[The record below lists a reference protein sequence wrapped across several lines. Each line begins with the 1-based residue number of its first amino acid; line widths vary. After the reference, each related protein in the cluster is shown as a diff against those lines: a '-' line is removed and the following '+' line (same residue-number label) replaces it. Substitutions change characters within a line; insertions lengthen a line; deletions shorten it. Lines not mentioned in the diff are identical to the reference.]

1 MRIAVP
7 NKGRLHEP
15 TLSLLERAGLH
26 VEETADCQLYA
37 DTVDPDVSVLYARAA
52 DIPEYVRD
60 GAADVGITGLDQAAE
75 SGGVAA
81 DPGAAADDDL
91 VDLLDLEY
99 GSCRLVRAAP
109 EDDAIEHVD
118 GLAGGT
124 VATEFPNITRDYLD
138 RVGVDADVVTVT
150 GATELTPHVDMAD
163 AIVDITSTGTTLKVN
178 RLAVID
184 DVLDSSVRLF
194 ARPDVVGDPK
204 VEQVL
209 TAFESVLAAD
219 GRRYLMMNAPKKRLD
234 AVKDVIP
241 GLGGPTVMDVEAD
254 ENGNGMVAVHAVVDE
269 RDVFET
275 ISELRSVGATGILVT
290 EIERLVE

>member
-7 NKGRLHEP
+7 NKGRHDP

-26 VEETADCQLYA
+26 TEETADRQLYA
-37 DTVDPDVSVLYARAA
+37 DTVDPDVSILFARAA

-60 GAADVGITGLDQAAE
+60 GAAVGITGLDQAAE
-75 SGGVAA
+75 SGGVADSA
-81 DPGAAADDDL
+81 SAAGDDDL
-91 VDLLDLEY
+91 VDLLDLGY
-99 GSCRLVRAAP
+99 GSCKLVLAAP
-109 EDDAIEHVD
+109 EDGDISVVAD
-118 GLAGGT
+118 LAGGT

-138 RVGVDADVVTVT
+138 RVDVDAADVVTVT

-194 ARPDVVGDPK
+194 ARPDMVDDAK
-204 VEQVL
+204 VKQVL

-219 GRRYLMMNAPKKRLD
+219 GRRYLMMNAPKERLD
-234 AVKDVIP
+234 EVKDVIP

-254 ENGNGMVAVHAVVDE
+254 ENGNGMVAVHAVVEE
-269 RDVFET
+269 RDVFAT
-275 ISELRSVGATGILVT
+275 IRS
-290 EIERLVE
+290 